1 MKPLNVTFF
10 HICGKLLGLLC
21 ILFSQS
27 CSLENF
33 PQPLPIDV
41 KDEARFPEIL
51 QGQWLTT
58 EDSNYVFI
66 GKKYLI
72 FTDNIRPAKVVKGV
86 WPKILGIGKLKELGY
101 GYESER
107 YQHYDSSYQPI
118 DTARNYIITKE
129 AIYEVRGGG
138 MLSMGYPYR
147 ENSDTLEF
155 LKKDSVWFDLGRN
168 MSIKQLGK
176 GLYALNINNT
186 ILAQESN
193 WWQLTLI
200 EIVDKDTV
208 KCWGVSEKMKDSPS
222 FIYYFEE
229 KYFSSAYYECYW
241 TAKDIR
247 RLMADS
253 SFDVKAIF
261 VKEGIPSK

>member
-1 MKPLNVTFF
+1 MKPNFAAFF
-10 HICGKLLGLLC
+10 QAHWKLAGWLC
-21 ILFSQS
+21 ILFFQS

-41 KDEARFPEIL
+41 KDEARFPEML
-51 QGQWLTT
+51 QGNWLSL
-58 EDSNYVFI
+58 EDSNYVFV

-72 FTDNIRPAKVVKGV
+72 FTDNIRSAKVVKGV
-86 WPKILGIGKLKELGY
+86 WPKIIGVGKVKELSY

-107 YQHYDSSYQPI
+107 YQHYDSSYQPY
-118 DTARNYIITKE
+118 DTSRNYIITKE

-147 ENSDTLEF
+147 ENLDTLEF

-168 MSIKQLGK
+168 MSIKHLGK
-176 GLYALNINNT
+176 GLYALNINNKL
-186 ILAQESN
+186 LAQESN

-208 KCWGVSEKMKDSPS
+208 KCWGVSEKLKESPS

-229 KYFSSAYYECYW
+229 KYFSSAYYECFW

-247 RLMADS
+247 KLMADS
-253 SFDVKAIF
+253 SFDVKAIL
-261 VKEGIPSK
+261 VKEGISSN